1 MSTVQKKD
9 KKAPGVNPVLPVA
22 SFISWGSTVTDY
34 IIHTFDK
41 HFSVLRAVLPPEQ

>member
-9 KKAPGVNPVLPVA
+9 KKSTGVNPALPVA

-41 HFSVLRAVLPPEQ
+41 HLAVFRAVLPPEQ